1 MNSNS
6 KISYSVRK
14 KYTDKVRDL
23 SDIYEMIANT
33 GGDLLRQYV
42 LEPQRHDEII
52 DLLEKI
58 LEYSNEVYETIR
70 RRYNSRLPKNI
81 YV

>member
-1 MNSNS
+1 
-6 KISYSVRK
+6 
-14 KYTDKVRDL
+14 
-23 SDIYEMIANT
+23 MIANT
-33 GGDLLRQYV
+33 GGDSTTIRIGA
-42 LEPQRHDEII
+42 QRHDEII